1 MDLALTSRG
10 FFLSTLRLTRAA
22 WKVYTQIMT
31 RIASLAYQI
40 VVVVVVVVVVVSA
53 AAAVV
58 IIIVVVVVQATSIIV
73 TILN

>member
-58 IIIVVVVVQATSIIV
+58 IIIVVVVQATSIIV